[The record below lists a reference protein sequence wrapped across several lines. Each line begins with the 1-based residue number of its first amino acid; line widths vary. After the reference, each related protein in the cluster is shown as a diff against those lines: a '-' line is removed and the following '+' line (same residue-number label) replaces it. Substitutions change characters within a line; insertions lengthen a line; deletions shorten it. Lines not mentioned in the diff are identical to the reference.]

1 MQAAAIQGRR
11 WGRADAYQ
19 HTAVLAGRIAAMLPA
34 DTPAEVTEALELLT
48 DPARLA
54 AHREDLLA
62 HADQPARPIPSP
74 RPGEASRLAPLDPG
88 HLAATL
94 TAVEVS
100 TLTGEAL
107 PRLGVG

>member
-1 MQAAAIQGRR
+1 
-11 WGRADAYQ
+11 
-19 HTAVLAGRIAAMLPA
+19 
-34 DTPAEVTEALELLT
+34 
-48 DPARLA
+48 
-54 AHREDLLA
+54 
-62 HADQPARPIPSP
+62 PARPIPSP

-107 PRLGVG
+107 PQMKSPGGAEGLRRHVGRRRCVLVGVDAARAVSAPTMERPTAQSIKSNWCGARGR